1 MNITEQA
8 DFSKSEDGLLPAIIQ
23 DAQTKNV
30 LMLGYMNLE
39 ALEKTMTSKK
49 VTFYSRSK
57 KRLWTKGEES
67 GNFLVLKSIELDCD
81 QDTFLVQVN
90 PHGPTC
96 HKGTDTCWG
105 NENESNFGF
114 LSELERII
122 ESRKNSTSEKSY
134 VASLFESGINK
145 IAQKVGEEAVEVVIE
160 AKDEN
165 DDLFLNESAD
175 LLFHYLILLKAKGF
189 SLKAIEQVLLERSN
203 KNK

>member
-1 MNITEQA
+1 MNLTEQA
-8 DFSKSEDGLLPAIIQ
+8 NFSKNEDGLLPAIIQ

-39 ALEKTMTSKK
+39 ALEKTMNSNK

-67 GNFLVLKSIELDCD
+67 GNFLALKSIELDCD
-81 QDTFLVQVN
+81 QDALLVQVN

-160 AKDEN
+160 AKDDN

-189 SLKAIEQVLLERSN
+189 NLKAIEQVLKERSA
-203 KNK
+203 